1 MRRIALATCL
11 TAASLPAAAAD
22 LTLHRVM
29 LSAAGVGYF
38 EYGAHA
44 GGPAAIGLD
53 IPLSQVDDVLNSL
66 AIFDD
71 HGGVGTIDLPAR
83 DDSHAAFAGVTF
95 TAETLDAP
103 PLALLNALRGEEIDV
118 GPPAAM
124 TGRIVNALTEAVTTP
139 QNTPR
144 RAAFHTRVTLLTA
157 DGMRQFILEDATAIR
172 FTDPGLRARVG
183 AALDAARQ
191 QTAAAMRHLTL
202 HSTGNGARDLTVGY
216 VVAAPLWKAT
226 YRLILP
232 AKPGDKAR
240 VQGWA
245 VLENQSGADWKAV
258 DLTLQSGNPVTFR
271 QAIYASYY
279 AGRPEVPVDVIGRI
293 LPDADQSETVPM
305 LAAQGAVKPFRAG
318 KIVPGAQRDLAAS
331 GASMASAYAPPPPAP
346 ALAEPATQTAS
357 TETLLDTTFH
367 IATPVDLAQGHTAS
381 VPILDTPMPAEQ
393 LDWLQPYSTRPVS
406 AVRLKNTGAA
416 SLPPGVLTLYTES
429 AAGAA
434 FAGDARLSGL
444 PAGES
449 RLLAFAEDL
458 RLHATR
464 DTSAKPAQLMHV
476 SIAKGVLRRTL
487 RDRVTYT
494 VGLTAPPHEARR
506 VLVEF
511 PKNPDAAFS
520 IEGAAIP
527 GQETTA
533 TAWRVPIDLKAG
545 ETRRITAY
553 ADTTESTSE
562 TLLAD
567 DGSFDDALLAEL
579 TADGNLDP
587 AARAALQPLIALR
600 GALSDRQAAVKT
612 LADQQAAVTADET
625 RLQAN
630 LHAVFGPGDLHEKL
644 LAELDADET
653 TLGTLK
659 TTLTRAQQE
668 QDAAHAALADAAAKL
683 EL

>member
-1 MRRIALATCL
+1 MHRIVLATCL
-11 TAASLPAAAAD
+11 TALSLPAIAAPD
-22 LTLHRVM
+22 LALHRIM

-38 EYGAHA
+38 EYTTHA
-44 GGPAAIGLD
+44 DGPAALSLD
-53 IPLSQVDDVLNSL
+53 IPLTEIDDVLNSL

-71 HGGVGTIDLPAR
+71 HGGVGAIDLPSR
-83 DDSHAAFAGVTF
+83 DDSHAAFAGVPF
-95 TAETLDAP
+95 TAQTLNAP
-103 PLALLNALRGEEIDV
+103 PSVLLNTLRGEQIAV
-118 GPPAAM
+118 TGPDTM
-124 TGRIVNALTEAVTTP
+124 TGRIVNALQEATA
-139 QNTPR
+139 TPR
-144 RAAFHTRVTLLTA
+144 DTQHPPTFHTRVTLLT
-157 DGMRQFILEDATAIR
+157 GGGLRQFILEDATAIS
-172 FTDPGLRARVG
+172 FTDPALRARVG

-202 HSTGNGARDLTVGY
+202 HSIGDGPRDITIGY

-279 AGRPEVPVDVIGRI
+279 ADRPEVPVDVIGRI
-293 LPDADQSETVPM
+293 LPDADQSESVIVKAQQRM
-305 LAAQGAVKPFRAG
+305 LREKNAPDGAPE
-318 KIVPGAQRDLAAS
+318 
-331 GASMASAYAPPPPAP
+331 AYQPPPQSAAMSPQRADMPAP

-416 SLPPGVLTLYTES
+416 SLPPGVLTLYTE
-429 AAGAA
+429 GAA
-434 FAGDARLSGL
+434 FAGDARLAGL

-494 VGLTAPPHEARR
+494 VGLTAPPHDARR

-533 TAWRVPIDLKAG
+533 TAWRIPIDLAAG
-545 ETRRITAY
+545 ETRRIIAY

-562 TLLAD
+562 TLVAD
-567 DGSFDDALLAEL
+567 DGNFDDAVLAEL

-600 GALSDRQAAVKT
+600 GALSDKQATVKKLT
-612 LADQQAAVTADET
+612 DQQAAVTADEA
-625 RLQAN
+625 RIQNN
-630 LHAVFGPGDLHEKL
+630 LRVVFGPGDLHEKL

-659 TTLTRAQQE
+659 TTLAQAQQE

-683 EL
+683 EF